1 MKARDLIRKVIAPLV
16 VRATEGE
23 YRPGPWHLPVT
34 GGWLPAGVGE
44 AWNWW
49 QFGYN
54 PVGGSGRSAVVEA
67 CVSAYAQ
74 TIAMCPGDHWRLN
87 GKNGRDRV
95 KTSALARILRYP
107 NSYQSISD
115 FLLNLTRNLYLDGN
129 AYALAMRN
137 DRFEVDELHL
147 MDSRQSTPQLA
158 TTGDVF
164 YRLGGN
170 DVIERRITGPLIVPQ
185 RDVLHVRLHTNGKYP
200 WPLVGM
206 SPLEA
211 AMSDITVGDAMTQQ
225 QIQFFL
231 NQARPS
237 AVLSTDLVLDKDQV
251 AALRDRWNDQV
262 RGLGAG
268 GTPILTAGL
277 KVQPWG
283 TPPKDA
289 IVADMA
295 KLSDQRI
302 ALAFRVPLQI
312 LGLGGTTYSSTE
324 LLMQSWIAS
333 GLGFALNHI
342 EEAMGTFFQLK
353 GVPDE

>member
-1 MKARDLIRKVIAPLV
+1 MKARELIRRIVAPLV

-49 QFGYN
+49 QLGYN
-54 PVGGSGRSAVVEA
+54 PVGGSNRSAMVEA

-87 GKNGRDRV
+87 AKNGRDRV
-95 KTSALARILRYP
+95 KTSALSRILRYP
-107 NSYQSISD
+107 NTYQSISD
-115 FLLNLTRNLYLDGN
+115 FLLNLTRNLYFDGN
-129 AYALAMRN
+129 AYALALRN
-137 DRFEVDELHL
+137 DRFEVNELHL

-251 AALRDRWNDQV
+251 AA
-262 RGLGAG
+262 
-268 GTPILTAGL
+268 
-277 KVQPWG
+277 
-283 TPPKDA
+283 
-289 IVADMA
+289 
-295 KLSDQRI
+295 I
-302 ALAFRVPLQI
+302 ARPL
-312 LGLGGTTYSSTE
+312 E
-324 LLMQSWIAS
+324 RS
-333 GLGFALNHI
+333 GRA
-342 EEAMGTFFQLK
+342 AWMRAARRS
-353 GVPDE
+353 